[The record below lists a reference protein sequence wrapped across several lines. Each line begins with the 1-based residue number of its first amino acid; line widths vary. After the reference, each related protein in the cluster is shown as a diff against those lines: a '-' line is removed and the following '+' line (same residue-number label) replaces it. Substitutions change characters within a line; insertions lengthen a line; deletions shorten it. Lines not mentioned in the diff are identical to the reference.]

1 MRDDSSGT
9 LFWGVVAIGVLVL
22 VVASA
27 GTRLC
32 VNNSSPSS
40 VSALDLS
47 DLASLKIEKSNVVS
61 DLLDLNYWSSVATA
75 YRQSLA
81 QIIPGTVL
89 GFVNSSVEWRSWA
102 FENMPSPPSWLR
114 LGINWYLERQLLLL
128 QDKVLA
134 ADNGT
139 VAALLVK
146 TTAASIAGYSLAILD
161 FVSFNGV
168 TALKTYIETGSLI
181 AAICA
186 TFPSQLGVLYN
197 QAFDSSVTKEK
208 RAQYLGN
215 ALAITSLMIVLA
227 GKDGFAPKFQDALSR
242 VGLADAWDSIKPY
255 LAKIGSTVS
264 ARASSLTFNILE
276 KLASRFPQGPSWMAG
291 FTTDRIESMVEVLQ
305 KKGVPNDIIEE
316 KISGLM
322 QAADSASSPDGVAD
336 DADIISYS
344 DGGGL
349 RVKIGTQNRMYLYSD
364 VETMRVLKASILEKE
379 VQGFH
384 LHQATLLQVKYWEQG
399 VTVYHSYEGGDYW
412 TATVPDDLGKKGDVV
427 TISVQILTRE
437 DFVKNLPE
445 FTWANENRVKWLTDL
460 SHMHFSLDG
469 DNLNVFVTQ
478 DPEVEGLSEFVI
490 GGVAQPL
497 KFHIG
502 VTYLDFGIAETFG
515 DVRPLR
521 ISYNG
526 YGRVSLGIGI
536 GDKFGSAF
544 FLSNDG
550 VRLRVLYNVGQFT
563 TRLATL
569 YLKPPS
575 VLYSLGDR
583 ALYEVPSELSG
594 VRSAFLIN
602 NVNLN
607 RALEQTMLKVGS
619 TYDAGRLGAEIAYTI
634 ATERLGLKDVVM
646 VEPAQYGTDLFTR
659 DGNVVIQARLLTATQ
674 DFASDKIQGIITG
687 QLLNLLSQLDNDFTN
702 HPSATTGY
710 AVLSYV
716 DNDQVLKTIVLE
728 VPKP

>member
-9 LFWGVVAIGVLVL
+9 LFWGGITIGVLVL

-32 VNNSSPSS
+32 INNSSPSTD
-40 VSALDLS
+40 SALDLS
-47 DLASLKIEKSNVVS
+47 DLSSLKIEKSNVVI

-102 FENMPSPPSWLR
+102 FVNMPSPPSWLR

-134 ADNGT
+134 ANNGT
-139 VAALLVK
+139 VAASLVK
-146 TTAASIAGYSLAILD
+146 ALAASIAGYSLAILD

-197 QAFDSSVTKEK
+197 QAFDSSVTKER

-242 VGLADAWDSIKPY
+242 VGLADSWESIKPY
-255 LAKIGSTVS
+255 LSKIATSVS
-264 ARASSLTFNILE
+264 AKASSLTFTILE
-276 KLASRFPQGPSWMAG
+276 ELARRFPHGPSWMAG
-291 FTTDRIESMVEVLQ
+291 LTSDRIQSMVEVLQ
-305 KKGVPNDIIEE
+305 KKGVSNDVIEE
-316 KISGLM
+316 KISGLV

-364 VETMRVLKASILEKE
+364 VETMRVLKASLLEKE
-379 VQGFH
+379 VPGFH
-384 LHQATLLQVKYWEQG
+384 LHQATLLQVKYWERG

-412 TATVPDDLGKKGDVV
+412 VATVPDDLGKKGDVV

-445 FTWANENRVKWLTDL
+445 FTWANEDRVKWLTDL
-460 SHMHFSLDG
+460 SHLHFHLDG

-490 GGVAQPL
+490 GGTAQPL

-502 VTYLDFGIAETFG
+502 VTYLDFGIADAFG
-515 DVRPLR
+515 DVRPFR

-575 VLYSLGDR
+575 VLYSLGENGLFEIP
-583 ALYEVPSELSG
+583 AEVSG

-602 NVNLN
+602 YVNLN

-619 TYDAGRLGAEIAYTI
+619 TYDAGRLGAEIAYTV
-634 ATERLGLKDVVM
+634 ATEKLGLKDVVM

-659 DGNVVIQARLLTATQ
+659 DWNVVMQARMLRQTQ
-674 DFASDKIQGIITG
+674 SLDPASVKTLITVQLNDMVWQLGRDFQNHPKAVKGYAI
-687 QLLNLLSQLDNDFTN
+687 LSYWDNDN
-702 HPSATTGY
+702 I
-710 AVLSYV
+710 VR
-716 DNDQVLKTIVLE
+716 TIVLE
-728 VPKP
+728 VPRT

>member
-32 VNNSSPSS
+32 INNSSPSTG
-40 VSALDLS
+40 SALDLS
-47 DLASLKIEKSNVVS
+47 DLAGLKIEKSNVVS

-102 FENMPSPPSWLR
+102 FVNMPSPPSWLR

-146 TTAASIAGYSLAILD
+146 TTAASIAGYSFATLD
-161 FVSFNGV
+161 YVSFNGV
-168 TALKTYIETGSLI
+168 TALKTYVETGSLI

-197 QAFDSSVTKEK
+197 QAFASSVTKER

-255 LAKIGSTVS
+255 LAKIGSAVS

-276 KLASRFPQGPSWMAG
+276 KLARRFPQGPSWMAG
-291 FTTDRIESMVEVLQ
+291 FTTDRIESMVEVLHQ
-305 KKGVPNDIIEE
+305 KGVPNDVIEE

-336 DADIISYS
+336 GADIISYS

-502 VTYLDFGIAETFG
+502 VTYLDFGIADAFG
-515 DVRPLR
+515 DVRPFR

-550 VRLRVLYNVGQFT
+550 VRLRVLYDVGQFT
-563 TRLATL
+563 TRVATL

-575 VLYSLGDR
+575 VLYSLGENG
-583 ALYEVPSELSG
+583 LFEIPTEVSG

-602 NVNLN
+602 YVNLN

-619 TYDAGRLGAEIAYTI
+619 TYDAGRLGAEIAYTV
-634 ATERLGLKDVVM
+634 ATEKLGLRDVVM

-659 DGNVVIQARLLTATQ
+659 DWNVVMQARMLRQTQ
-674 DFASDKIQGIITG
+674 SLDPASVKTLITVQLKDMVWQLGRDFQNHPEAVKGYAI
-687 QLLNLLSQLDNDFTN
+687 LSYWDNDN
-702 HPSATTGY
+702 I
-710 AVLSYV
+710 VR
-716 DNDQVLKTIVLE
+716 TIVLE
-728 VPKP
+728 VPRP